1 MKKFNITLD
10 NIKFTVSLS
19 NRNTKRINIRI
30 KDSNIIR
37 VSKPSFVK
45 EKALVEY
52 LRESKDYIVKASKK
66 VNDLANRR
74 SSYIEDDFVYI
85 FDKKYKIENL
95 NLSDSLDIYLNEK
108 LSSYVFLKKKSYDKI
123 IKDYKLLPPK
133 VSVKKMRGKWGKYY
147 KNENKIYLNEK
158 LVHYPK
164 YCIDYVILHEYMHM
178 IYFDHSREFY
188 KLIEKWM
195 PNYKKAVKYLKEN

>member
-66 VNDLANRR
+66 VNDSANRR

-108 LSSYVFLKKKSYDKI
+108 L
-123 IKDYKLLPPK
+123 
-133 VSVKKMRGKWGKYY
+133 
-147 KNENKIYLNEK
+147 
-158 LVHYPK
+158 VHYPK

-178 IYFDHSREFY
+178 IYFDHSKDFY
-188 KLIEKWM
+188 KLIVEWM